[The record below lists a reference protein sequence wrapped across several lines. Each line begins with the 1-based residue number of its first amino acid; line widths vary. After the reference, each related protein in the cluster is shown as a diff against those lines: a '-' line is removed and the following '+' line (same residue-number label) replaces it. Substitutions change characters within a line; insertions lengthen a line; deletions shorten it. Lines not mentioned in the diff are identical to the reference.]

1 MGKTTTY
8 INVYQDFEILGNT
21 NGYEV
26 QNHAGLGHE
35 GDVRTGG
42 KHGDKATVIFEGR
55 LAKFNGGTTR
65 LVFSYRIKSLDV
77 MVKEYA

>member
-26 QNHAGLGHE
+26 QNHAGLGHA

-42 KHGDKATVIFEGR
+42 KHGEIGR
-55 LAKFNGGTTR
+55 AH
-65 LVFSYRIKSLDV
+65 V
-77 MVKEYA
+77 